1 MWRHS
6 SLSWPHDAT
15 SIEQDATSVT
25 RQVKPELD
33 AASGRLDALLGD
45 ANFGRH
51 SLSEESHALLRLRQE
66 LNLLSVKGRVLTVTP
81 YQFEVGERLGS
92 GCYLNPSNA
101 SAVLSDKLSDLSDKN
116 KPSGYVHVIA
126 LMATAIEIDAFA
138 KRLEDLC
145 RVLTLPDWCQCAR
158 QASALSQNEKDKLHQ
173 PNAIMQPR
181 FKPSS
186 MVRANPLDAYF
197 HLQAKQ
203 IATLESLASDE
214 ANVVGKLRELS
225 AKRANA
231 LETITSDIN
240 ALKAL
245 RGDVFSMKIGGQVE
259 EIAATLRKSD
269 APNTH
274 PLTIASLIISQEPM
288 PFFEELLCSH

>member
-1 MWRHS
+1 MWNKS
-6 SLSWPHDAT
+6 TLTWPATAVELEATGESLNPRLKESMED
-15 SIEQDATSVT
+15 SII
-25 RQVKPELD
+25 
-33 AASGRLDALLGD
+33 RLQALETD

-51 SLSEESHALLRLRQE
+51 SLSEESHALLYLRQE

-126 LMATAIEIDAFA
+126 LMVTDIEIEAFA

-158 QASALSQNEKDKLHQ
+158 QASALAQNEKDKLHQ

-214 ANVVGKLRELS
+214 TNVVGKLRELS

-245 RGDVFSMKIGGQVE
+245 RGDVFSMKISGQVE
-259 EIAATLRKSD
+259 EITATLRKSD